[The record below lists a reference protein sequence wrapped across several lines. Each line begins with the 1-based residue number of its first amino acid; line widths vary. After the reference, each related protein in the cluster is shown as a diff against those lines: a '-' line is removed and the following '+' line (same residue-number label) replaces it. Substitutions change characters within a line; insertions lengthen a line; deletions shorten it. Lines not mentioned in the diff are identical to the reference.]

1 MKDQPTPDSPPGHS
15 APSGA
20 APLPLCHLPSVI
32 HTDNRADALKPRWPP
47 SLQLLCGV
55 ASSPGTVHAPALG
68 PPPRPAH
75 SSTPRVL
82 PDLKDCAVSSVINS
96 LETLL
101 PPSCL
106 LPVLQDPSLSLC
118 SGKHPCPF
126 FLGLGMPL
134 SSWTTC
140 SHLSISCPHPGSAG
154 REWYPLMVLQE
165 NRITQVQTRF

>member
-1 MKDQPTPDSPPGHS
+1 MKDRPTPDSPPSHS

-20 APLPLCHLPSVI
+20 APLPPCHLPSVI

-47 SLQLLCGV
+47 SLQLLCG
-55 ASSPGTVHAPALG
+55 AGSSPGTVHAPALG
-68 PPPRPAH
+68 PAPRPSH

-106 LPVLQDPSLSLC
+106 PSACPAVPFLVTLLWEASLALSSGVGHASAFLDHLLSPVHQLSL
-118 SGKHPCPF
+118 PC
-126 FLGLGMPL
+126 
-134 SSWTTC
+134 
-140 SHLSISCPHPGSAG
+140 
-154 REWYPLMVLQE
+154 
-165 NRITQVQTRF
+165 